1 MRELVIEKTWR
12 STRAIC
18 FLVAPLGLALT
29 LSGCGGDDAQSA
41 ADGAAGDAQSDG
53 AAADGGADGAVVDPG
68 NASFTA
74 RASVGQV
81 FVTHAGADRG
91 LELRDAGGKAVQ
103 NGSSDK
109 RGSLVF
115 RDVAPGKGYRVVAS
129 LPAPE
134 ERSGPL
140 DVLGVAE
147 SLPPASFY
155 ATQVL
160 KPGFGYIRTR
170 DGTLLSAF
178 VSLPGPAEAGPYPTV
193 VNYSGY
199 APSRPGNQ
207 VVKGDQAALC
217 GSLPVLCDAPN
228 DPTSLLMA
236 VAGYATVSVNIRGTG
251 CSGGAFDYFETLQ
264 QLDGYDVI
272 ETVAAQPFVMH
283 HKVGMTG
290 LSYPGISQLFVART
304 KPPSL
309 AAIVPMSVIG
319 DSRTTLVPGGILN
332 KGFALAWID
341 NVLSK
346 AAAYGQGW
354 EQGQVDAGDE
364 TCKENQLLHDQRR
377 DNVAQARA
385 GAWKDPALA
394 AALSP
399 SGFAHE
405 IEVPVFLSCQWQDE
419 QTGPFFV
426 SLLNRF
432 KNVKDLRILLGNGVH
447 PDGFSPEVLAEAIAF
462 LDLHVA
468 KRKPNLGGF
477 LPLLAP
483 QFSLQVFGVSSGLPA
498 DRWDG
503 VADHAAAL
511 AKWQKEPSLQLRM
524 EVGSGEGDAQP
535 GEPVSRFWL
544 AFADWPPPTSPLR
557 LYLQP
562 DGGLATTAPSQ
573 TSGAA
578 RFRVDPGAGERG
590 ILKKGNGIFHAMPAW
605 DWRPDA
611 AGDVV
616 AFVGAPLAEDTL
628 MAGTGSVDLWVR
640 PSASAGDTV
649 GQTDADLEVTLSEV
663 RPDGQE
669 VLVQHGWLRA
679 SHRAL
684 DAEAS
689 TELFPSP
696 TLRGGDEKPLP
707 KGEWTPLR
715 VAIAGFGHVFRQGSK
730 IRIAIDTPGDS
741 RVDWRFELL
750 PPAPAGAQR
759 HVDIALDAGHP
770 SSVLLPRLKGVTLPP
785 AAKSAPPCP
794 SLRGQPCR
802 AFVAIA
808 NTAAP

>member
-1 MRELVIEKTWR
+1 MRALVMRQIR
-12 STRAIC
+12 RPDRAVYI
-18 FLVAPLGLALT
+18 LLLPLGLAVAVG
-29 LSGCGGDDAQSA
+29 GCGGGALGAPDGAASDAGGDGA
-41 ADGAAGDAQSDG
+41 PADGDADGAGGDL
-53 AAADGGADGAVVDPG
+53 G

-81 FVTHAGADRG
+81 FVTHAGEGRG
-91 LELRDAGGKAVQ
+91 LELRDSAGKLVQ
-103 NGSSDK
+103 SGSADK

-115 RDVAPGKGYRVVAS
+115 REVAAGKGYRVLAA

-134 ERSGPL
+134 QRSQPL
-140 DVLGVAE
+140 DVLAVAE
-147 SLPPASFY
+147 SLPPPSFY
-155 ATQVL
+155 QSQVL
-160 KPGFGYIRTR
+160 KPGYGYIRTR

-178 VSLPGPAEAGPYPTV
+178 VTLPGPAEAGPYPTV

-207 VVKGDQAALC
+207 VVKGEQASLC
-217 GSLPVLCDAPN
+217 GSMPVLCDAPN

-272 ETVAAQPFVMH
+272 ETVAAQPFVLH

-332 KGFALAWID
+332 SGFALAWID

-354 EQGQVDAGDE
+354 ELGQVDAGDE

-385 GAWKDPALA
+385 GAWKVSALA
-394 AALSP
+394 SALSP
-399 SGFAHE
+399 AEFAHE

-432 KNVKDLRILLGNGVH
+432 KNAKDLRILVGNGVH

-462 LDLHVA
+462 LDLYVA
-468 KRKPNLGGF
+468 KRKPKLGGF

-483 QFSLQVFGVSSGLPA
+483 QFSLQVFGVSAGLPP
-498 DRWDG
+498 DRWEG

-511 AKWQKEPSLQLRM
+511 AKWQQEPALQLRM
-524 EVGSGEGDAQP
+524 EVGSGDGDAQP

-544 AFADWPPPTSPLR
+544 QFADWPPPTAPLR

-562 DGGLATTAPSQ
+562 GGGLAATAPSQ
-573 TSGAA
+573 ASAAA

-590 ILKKGNGIFHAMPAW
+590 ILKKGNGIFHAKPAW
-605 DWRPDA
+605 DWRPDL

-616 AFVGAPLAEDTL
+616 AFVGAPLAEETL

-640 PSASAGDTV
+640 PSASAADTV

-679 SHRAL
+679 SHRKL
-684 DAEAS
+684 DVETS

-696 TLRGGDEKPLP
+696 SLRGADEEPLV
-707 KGEWTPLR
+707 KGAWTPLR
-715 VAIAGFGHVFRQGSK
+715 VAIAGFAHVFRKGSK
-730 IRIAIDTPGDS
+730 IRLAIDTPGDS

-750 PPAPAGAQR
+750 PAAPGGAPR
-759 HVDIALDAGHP
+759 HVDVAHDADHP
-770 SSVLLPRLKGVTLPP
+770 SSVLLPRLQGVTLPS

-802 AFVAIA
+802 AFVAID
-808 NTAAP
+808 NSAAP